1 MTFSLTEPKK
11 IKLSSCLMHEMYL
24 KKEDKA
30 ADVTKPAKTQYIAW
44 LTLQNTK

>member
-11 IKLSSCLMHEMYL
+11 KNLSPCLMHEMYL
-24 KKEDKA
+24 KKKDKA
-30 ADVTKPAKTQYIAW
+30 SDVTKPAETQYVAW

>member
-1 MTFSLTEPKK
+1 
-11 IKLSSCLMHEMYL
+11 MYL
-24 KKEDKA
+24 KKDKA